1 MNGSLILIIEI
12 QIIILAFERKKMVE
26 IDHIIAWWGLGKGIS
41 GEIMRSIVRG
51 ICGKYWKNSGAFGSI
66 SPTIF
71 VF

>member
-1 MNGSLILIIEI
+1 MD
-12 QIIILAFERKKMVE
+12 E

-41 GEIMRSIVRG
+41 GEIRRSIVRG
-51 ICGKYWKNSGAFGSI
+51 LCGKYWKNLGAFGSI